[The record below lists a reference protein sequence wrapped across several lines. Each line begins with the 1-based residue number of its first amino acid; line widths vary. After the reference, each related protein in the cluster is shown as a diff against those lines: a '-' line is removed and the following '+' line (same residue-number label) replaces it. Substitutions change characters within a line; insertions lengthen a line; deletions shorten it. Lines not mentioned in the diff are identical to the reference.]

1 VTRNTILILRATNR
15 LRRKSEIYFAL
26 LLFVFSGGWILM
38 ASSGEPLAQASDSYS
53 QSKRCRMIR
62 DDVERERCDADSI
75 PNSSDVRP
83 QQQGVQNRWH
93 LVRTRNPAGGGDMVA
108 IMRTADVS
116 RSDIDFAGLM
126 FRCGDVGPEM
136 LIVLVRPLPIR
147 SHPKVVIDGANGR
160 VPFIANVLSPGLL
173 VLLPPE
179 ATGFA
184 AGLSQTQPYIKI
196 AVDNRDEKVSINGV
210 VALDGLAAAT
220 IELQANCSAK

>member
-1 VTRNTILILRATNR
+1 LILRATNW
-15 LRRKSEIYFAL
+15 LRRKSDIYFAV
-26 LLFVFSGGWILM
+26 LLFVFSSGWILL
-38 ASSGEPLAQASDSYS
+38 ASSGEPLAQASDSHS
-53 QSKRCRMIR
+53 QFKRCRMIR
-62 DDVERERCDADSI
+62 DDVERERRYADNI

-83 QQQGVQNRWH
+83 QQQRVQDRWH
-93 LVRTRNPAGGGDMVA
+93 LVRTRNPAGGSDMVA

-126 FRCGDVGPEM
+126 LRCGDVGPEM

-147 SHPKVVIDGANGR
+147 SHPKVVVDGANGP

-184 AGLSQTQPYIKI
+184 AGLGQTRADIKI

-210 VALDGLAAAT
+210 VALDGLAAAM

>member
-62 DDVERERCDADSI
+62 DDVERERCYADSI

-108 IMRTADVS
+108 IMRTANVS

-184 AGLSQTQPYIKI
+184 AGLGQTQPYIKI